1 MDEPAVWSGEG
12 GGRGG
17 RPLQGWTVAITR
29 PEGQGEALARRVEA
43 LGGRA
48 WLAPLLAIDRFPD
61 RLLPALRRWGDWD
74 ALVIT
79 SANAARAL
87 AEALALTGRADAPRP
102 VACYAVGRASAAAV
116 ARAGLTAEVPEG
128 VRTGADLAD
137 VLVQRWAG
145 RRLRV
150 LYIHGELADPNFA
163 ARLAEAGADVTAVC
177 AYRTREAVA
186 DVAAWRRV
194 LAASPHLAVT
204 LYSPSAV
211 RAWLRQL
218 QPLLLESGRT
228 VAFVCVG
235 PTTARAAREAGLADV
250 WMAPA
255 SHDDGVA
262 EALAAVAARGGH
274 KPQRDE
280 EGERT

>member
-1 MDEPAVWSGEG
+1 MPGGE
-12 GGRGG
+12 RGG
-17 RPLQGWTVAITR
+17 PGGLPLQEWTVAITR
-29 PEGQGEALARRVEA
+29 PEGQGEALARKVEA

-61 RLLPALRRWGDWD
+61 RLLPAIRRWNDWD

-87 AEALALTGRADAPRP
+87 AEALEAEGRTEAPRP
-102 VACYAVGRASAAAV
+102 VACYAVGRASATALG
-116 ARAGLTAEVPEG
+116 RAGLVAEVPEG

-137 VLVQRWAG
+137 VLARRWAG
-145 RRLRV
+145 RHLRV
-150 LYIHGELADPNFA
+150 LYIHGELADPNFS
-163 ARLAEAGADVTAVC
+163 ARLAEAGVDVTAVC

-186 DVAAWRRV
+186 DVAAWRRL
-194 LAASPHLAVT
+194 LAASPQLAVT

-211 RAWLRQL
+211 RAWIRQL
-218 QPLLLESGRT
+218 QPLLLESGRKA
-228 VAFVCVG
+228 AFVCVG

-250 WMAPA
+250 WLAPA

-262 EALAAVAARGGH
+262 EALAALAAARSHH